1 METELLPGP
10 RSSVDLARYR
20 ADLVELRLSDEQ
32 ERDLLETL
40 WSIMSSFV
48 EMGFSVDICGLL
60 FEEFN
65 DASVADSGRVRLLSS
80 PSMETPSD
88 GSEKERSE

>member
-20 ADLVELRLSDEQ
+20 ADLTELRLSEEQ
-32 ERDLLETL
+32 ERELLETL

-48 EMGFSVDICGLL
+48 EMGFSVDVWGLL

-65 DASVADSGRVRLLSS
+65 DASATDSDRVRLLSS
-80 PSMETPSD
+80 PSMETPSAD
-88 GSEKERSE
+88 SDKESQ